1 MVATASAAAASLAN
15 EEKKRKQTME
25 RAKATHLS
33 RQLQMRLQYA
43 KLKVEHGWTK
53 QTLNEVENLYF
64 HHSHI
69 RGPRPVPTNQLLST
83 SHEPTLVLSDTPS
96 PRQSSL
102 SFRSNI
108 SRTSTLID
116 LDGPTDGEV
125 ETTPDPSSSFTPPP
139 AVAPLQPSPFPP
151 DSVLSR
157 PGTQSPSRSP
167 VPTGKT
173 QTKPWPS
180 PTLTPKRQ
188 PAKLLSAPDIYGKGQ
203 QAGPVLTYDSFWS
216 KHTSAPHYR
225 SLGSLSSRGSV
236 SDVMNDVG

>member
-1 MVATASAAAASLAN
+1 
-15 EEKKRKQTME
+15 
-25 RAKATHLS
+25 
-33 RQLQMRLQYA
+33 MRLQYA

-69 RGPRPVPTNQLLST
+69 RGPRPVPPNQLLST

-96 PRQSSL
+96 PRPSSL

-116 LDGPTDGEV
+116 LDDIEV
-125 ETTPDPSSSFTPPP
+125 ETTPDASSSLTPPP
-139 AVAPLQPSPFPP
+139 PPLQPSPFPP
-151 DSVLSR
+151 DSALQSR
-157 PGTQSPSRSP
+157 PRTQSPSRSP

-203 QAGPVLTYDSFWS
+203 QQAGPVLTYDSFWS

-225 SLGSLSSRGSV
+225 SLSSRGSV

>member
-15 EEKKRKQTME
+15 DEKKRKQTME

-43 KLKVEHGWTK
+43 KLKVEHGWVRQNLPFNSSDTELTTFQTK

-64 HHSHI
+64 HHSHV
-69 RGPRPVPTNQLLST
+69 RGPRPVPANQLLST
-83 SHEPTLVLSDTPS
+83 THEPTLLLSDTPS

-116 LDGPTDGEV
+116 LDTPTDNEV
-125 ETTPDPSSSFTPPP
+125 EMTPDPTQVSANSSFTPPP

-151 DSVLSR
+151 DSTLSR
-157 PGTQSPSRSP
+157 PATQSPARSP
-167 VPTGKT
+167 VPCARNHGHR
-173 QTKPWPS
+173 PH
-180 PTLTPKRQ
+180 LHPKGSQQSYCRRQ
-188 PAKLLSAPDIYGKGQ
+188 IFMGR
-203 QAGPVLTYDSFWS
+203 VNN
-216 KHTSAPHYR
+216 
-225 SLGSLSSRGSV
+225 RGLC
-236 SDVMNDVG
+236 